1 MARHSYVVYRRMAH
15 LHPLI
20 ERGEGVYLWDTEGRR
35 YIDGSG
41 GAAVVN
47 IGHGVAEVVQAMAEQ
62 AASAAYVHGTMFT
75 TDALETHSEQ
85 LAALVPMPDPR
96 FYYMTSG
103 SEAVETAI
111 KFARQLQVAR
121 GEPTREVIISRWGSY
136 HGATM
141 GALAV
146 TGKPKMRTLF
156 APLFRDQP
164 HIPPPYCYRC
174 PFEPPLNPPQ
184 LWGGSSVEPRPNPPQ
199 PGEGSSIALPQSRE
213 GSSIGYATQ
222 NPKLE
227 TRNPPPACN
236 LACAQALET
245 EILRQG
251 PGRVA
256 AFIAESVS
264 GATLGAVAPPEGY
277 WPLVRQICDR
287 YGVLLIADEVMA
299 GFGRTGRWFAIE
311 HFGVQ
316 PDVITMGK
324 GVTGGYFPLSI
335 TAVRGADVER
345 IRQVHGDFVHGGTFS
360 HHAVG
365 AAVGLA
371 VLRYLQKN
379 DLVAASAAKGKVL
392 GEKLS
397 AALGELPCVGDIR
410 GIGLLWGV
418 EFVADRATKAP
429 FPPTAHFVH
438 RVADAS
444 FDNGLIVYPI
454 TGCADGVAGDLVL
467 VAPPFIITEAQM
479 DEVVRL
485 LREAVLEVSEACS

>member
-1 MARHSYVVYRRMAH
+1 MARHSHVIYRHMAH
-15 LHPLI
+15 PHPLAV
-20 ERGEGVYLWDTEGRR
+20 RGEGVYLWDAEGRR

-47 IGHGVAEVVQAMAEQ
+47 IGHGVEEVVQAMTEQ
-62 AASAAYVHGTMFT
+62 AADVAYVHGTMFT
-75 TDALETHSEQ
+75 TAALETHSEQ
-85 LAALVPMPDPR
+85 LAVLVPMPDPR
-96 FYYMTSG
+96 FFYMTSG

-121 GEPTREVIISRWGSY
+121 GEASREVIISRWGSY
-136 HGATM
+136 HGATL

-146 TGKPKMRTLF
+146 TGKPKMRTMF

-174 PFEPPLNPPQ
+174 PFEPPLNPPPS
-184 LWGGSSVEPRPNPPQ
+184 WG
-199 PGEGSSIALPQSRE
+199 
-213 GSSIGYATQ
+213 GSSIGYATR
-222 NPKLE
+222 NSKLK
-227 TRNPPPACN
+227 TRNSHPACN
-236 LACAQALET
+236 LACARALEA

-251 PGRVA
+251 PERVA

-277 WPLVRQICDR
+277 WPLVRQICGR

-311 HFGVQ
+311 HFDVQ

-324 GVTGGYFPLSI
+324 GVTGGYFPFSV
-335 TAVRGADVER
+335 TAVRGADVET
-345 IRQVHGDFVHGGTFS
+345 IRQVHGDFIHGGTFS

-365 AAVGLA
+365 AATSLA

-379 DLVAASAAKGKVL
+379 NLVTASAVKGRSL
-392 GEKLS
+392 GEKLN
-397 AALGELPCVGDIR
+397 AALSDLPCVGDVR
-410 GIGLLWGV
+410 GMGLLWGV

-429 FPPTAHFVH
+429 FPPAARFAR
-438 RVADAS
+438 RVANVA
-444 FDNGLIVYPI
+444 FEKGLIVYPI

-467 VAPPFIITEAQM
+467 IAPPFIITETQM
-479 DEVVRL
+479 DEVARL
-485 LREAVLEVSEACS
+485 LREAVVEVS